1 MTVEIQRMI
10 EVPLREVW
18 HDESRV
24 FTPWLAENVEYLSE
38 ALGMDL
44 ELIGTEMPVG
54 PFFADIVLVD
64 LGSERRVVVENFLGA
79 TDHDHLGK
87 LITYA
92 AGLEGSYAVLVA
104 RLFRPEHRSAL
115 TWLNEN
121 TASDAGFFG
130 LEVHAVRIGDSA
142 PAVRFD
148 VVVEPDEWR
157 RKVRERPRLSDTQ
170 QAYLDWWSEFI
181 PALQAAHPG
190 WTNNLKP
197 STRNHLR
204 IPIGPG
210 LRYGVSFAWPE
221 HAKGY
226 TLRVTLHMEDGDK
239 WWPRLE
245 PYRREIDAA
254 LGGVAWE
261 RLDGSKASRISVY
274 HGDANPLDRAAWP
287 TYRSW
292 AIETLGRVRE
302 VLQPLIDATA
312 P

>member
-1 MTVEIQRMI
+1 
-10 EVPLREVW
+10 
-18 HDESRV
+18 
-24 FTPWLAENVEYLSE
+24 
-38 ALGMDL
+38 MDL

-104 RLFRPEHRSAL
+104 RLFRPEL

-254 LGGVAWE
+254 PGGVAWE